1 MFTFLK
7 KKKTLVGEQYY
18 RLYVLNK
25 IPTLK
30 VLDFQKVK
38 QSEREKARRLAQSLA
53 GAALEG
59 DIRVEARLAAKQAS
73 AAATANTLSLVGDE
87 LPKTFEPGQGRTTQD
102 AFVISF
108 TPEQKAKI
116 RELIEA
122 ANNPEEIER
131 IERMVQRGIFP
142 APLPSSA

>member
-1 MFTFLK
+1 LSSTGK
-7 KKKTLVGEQYY
+7 QYY
-18 RLYVLNK
+18 RLYVINK
-25 IPTLK
+25 IPSLK
-30 VLDFQKVK
+30 VLDFQKIK
-38 QSEREKARRLAQSLA
+38 QSEREKARRLAQSSA

-59 DIRVEARLAAKQAS
+59 DVRVEARLAAKVAADTLPSEEDDAS
-73 AAATANTLSLVGDE
+73 
-87 LPKTFEPGQGRTTQD
+87 KTFEPGQGRTTQE

-142 APLPSSA
+142 APLPPPSSAIS

>member
-1 MFTFLK
+1 M
-7 KKKTLVGEQYY
+7 
-18 RLYVLNK
+18 LNK

-59 DIRVEARLAAKQAS
+59 DIRVEARLAAKAS
-73 AAATANTLSLVGDE
+73 AAATANTLSLGDE
-87 LPKTFEPGQGRTTQD
+87 APKTFEPGQGRTTQD

-142 APLPSSA
+142 ALLPPPT

>member
-1 MFTFLK
+1 M
-7 KKKTLVGEQYY
+7 
-18 RLYVLNK
+18 NK

-38 QSEREKARRLAQSLA
+38 QSEREKARRLAQSVA

-59 DIRVEARLAAKQAS
+59 DIRVEARLAAKAS
-73 AAATANTLSLVGDE
+73 ATAAANNTSFPLGDE
-87 LPKTFEPGQGRTTQD
+87 ASKTFEPGQGRTTQD

-142 APLPSSA
+142 TLLPPS

>member
-1 MFTFLK
+1 M
-7 KKKTLVGEQYY
+7 
-18 RLYVLNK
+18 NK

-59 DIRVEARLAAKQAS
+59 DIRVEARLAAKAS
-73 AAATANTLSLVGDE
+73 AAANNALNPLGDE
-87 LPKTFEPGQGRTTQD
+87 ASKTFEPGQGRTTQD

-142 APLPSSA
+142 TLLPPS

>member
-1 MFTFLK
+1 
-7 KKKTLVGEQYY
+7 
-18 RLYVLNK
+18 LNK

>member
-1 MFTFLK
+1 M
-7 KKKTLVGEQYY
+7 VGKQYY

-73 AAATANTLSLVGDE
+73 AAAATANTLSLVGDE